1 MTRREKKKKKLDAQ
15 KKKLSFM
22 PPKSPKNVTPIHHV
36 TTGKPSN
43 QNPKASNNIA

>member
-22 PPKSPKNVTPIHHV
+22 PSI
-36 TTGKPSN
+36 TTNKVKPNN